1 MKQFERILAEKKAA
15 YKGTTVEWHFGWD
28 ERLGGHCEVERTFHH
43 DSAKRL
49 RFGDYSNTALLI
61 TNINQD

>member
-28 ERLGGHCEVERTFHH
+28 ERLGGHCETREVERTFN
-43 DSAKRL
+43 DSAKRR

-61 TNINQD
+61 D